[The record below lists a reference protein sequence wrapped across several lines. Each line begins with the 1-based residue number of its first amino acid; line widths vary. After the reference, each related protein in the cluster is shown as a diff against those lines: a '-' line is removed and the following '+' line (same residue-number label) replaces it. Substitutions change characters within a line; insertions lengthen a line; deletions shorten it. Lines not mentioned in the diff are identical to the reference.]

1 MASYIPST
9 QEERLEMLKAIG
21 LNDFKDLYKD
31 VPQEMLLNDGDLNIP
46 EGMSE
51 MEVGRAVAA
60 MAAKNHVF
68 PVVLRGAGAYD
79 HYIPS
84 IVKYVPAKEEFLTA
98 YTPYQAEMSQGILQS
113 IFEYQSIICELT
125 GMDVSNASV
134 YDGAT
139 AAAEAAAMCRDRK
152 RKVTL
157 VSATTNPE
165 VINTIR
171 TYCYGTGDE
180 MRIVPAKDGKTDM
193 AALKEMLGADIASF
207 YVQQPNFFGQFE
219 EAEELGKLVHEAGAM
234 YVMGCNPIALA
245 IMKPPAECGADVAVG
260 EAQPLGMPLSYGGPY
275 LGFMATTT
283 KHLRKLPGRIVGET
297 VDTEGRRAFC
307 LALQAREQ
315 HIRREKA
322 SSNICSNQAL
332 CALTAGV
339 YVSATVQIC
348 CLKPIRCC
356 KRQHQTIRS
365 SRQSEPRLRNCWA
378 VTHPYS
384 RELHP
389 AAARM
394 RCSILLRFRTG
405 FMARSL
411 LREQNLWKHLRTV
424 CCSPSLV
431 NVPWL
436 WKTAAMRRKWKTQ
449 NCRLSRKSFEPISC
463 APFLT
468 TCAHR

>member
-31 VPQEMLLNDGDLNIP
+31 VPQEMLLKDGDLNIP

-84 IVKYVPAKEEFLTA
+84 IVKYIPAKEEFLTA

-180 MRIVPAKDGKTDM
+180 MLIVPAKDGKTDM
-193 AALKEMLGADIASF
+193 EALKEMLNAGIASF
-207 YVQQPNFFGQFE
+207 YVQQPNFYGQFE

-245 IMKPPAECGADVAVG
+245 IMKSPAECGADVAVG

-275 LGFMATTT
+275 LGYMATTN
-283 KHLRKLPGRIVGET
+283 KHMRKLPGRIVGQT

-339 YVSATVQIC
+339 YVSAMGPVGMTQAAKQSMSKAHYLAKELCKIPGVSLKFAGEYFHEFVTEMPKADEVLKALENANILGGLQIEEGVLWC
-348 CLKPIRCC
+348 CTEKVSKADLD
-356 KRQHQTIRS
+356 
-365 SRQSEPRLRNCWA
+365 
-378 VTHPYS
+378 
-384 RELHP
+384 
-389 AAARM
+389 
-394 RCSILLRFRTG
+394 
-405 FMARSL
+405 
-411 LREQNLWKHLRTV
+411 RTV
-424 CCSPSLV
+424 AIV
-431 NVPWL
+431 KEV
-436 WKTAAMRRKWKTQ
+436 
-449 NCRLSRKSFEPISC
+449 C
-463 APFLT
+463 A
-468 TCAHR
+468 

>member
-21 LNDFKDLYKD
+21 LNDVKDLYKD

-245 IMKPPAECGADVAVG
+245 IMKTPAECGADVAVG

-275 LGFMATTT
+275 LGYMATTN
-283 KHLRKLPGRIVGET
+283 KHMRKLPGRIVGET

-339 YVSATVQIC
+339 YVSAMGPVGMTQAAKQSMAKAHYLANELCKIPGVT
-348 CLKPIRCC
+348 LKFTGEYFHEFVTEMPKADEVLKALENADILGGLKIEEGVLWCATEKVTKADLDR
-356 KRQHQTIRS
+356 
-365 SRQSEPRLRNCWA
+365 A
-378 VTHPYS
+378 VAIVK
-384 RELHP
+384 E
-389 AAARM
+389 
-394 RCSILLRFRTG
+394 
-405 FMARSL
+405 
-411 LREQNLWKHLRTV
+411 V
-424 CCSPSLV
+424 C
-431 NVPWL
+431 
-436 WKTAAMRRKWKTQ
+436 A
-449 NCRLSRKSFEPISC
+449 
-463 APFLT
+463 
-468 TCAHR
+468 

>member
-9 QEERLEMLKAIG
+9 KEERLEMLKVVG
-21 LNDFKDLYKD
+21 LNDYNDLYKD
-31 VPQEMLLNDGDLNIP
+31 VPAQMLLKDGDLNIP
-46 EGMSE
+46 VGMSE
-51 MEVGRAVAA
+51 LEVGRAVSA

-180 MRIVPAKDGKTDM
+180 MKIVPAKDGKTDM
-193 AALKEMLGADIASF
+193 AALKEMLAADTASF

-245 IMKPPAECGADVAVG
+245 IMKTPAACGADVAVG

-275 LGFMATTT
+275 LGFMATLN
-283 KHLRKLPGRIVGET
+283 KHLRKLPGRIVGQT

-339 YVSATVQIC
+339 YVYAMGPVGMAQAAKQSMAKAHYLANELCKIPGVTMKFTGEYFHEFVVEMPKAEEVLKALENADILGGLQIEEGVLWCATE
-348 CLKPIRCC
+348 K
-356 KRQHQTIRS
+356 
-365 SRQSEPRLRNCWA
+365 
-378 VTHPYS
+378 VTKAD
-384 RELHP
+384 LD
-389 AAARM
+389 
-394 RCSILLRFRTG
+394 
-405 FMARSL
+405 
-411 LREQNLWKHLRTV
+411 RTV
-424 CCSPSLV
+424 AIVKEVCVS
-431 NVPWL
+431 
-436 WKTAAMRRKWKTQ
+436 
-449 NCRLSRKSFEPISC
+449 
-463 APFLT
+463 
-468 TCAHR
+468 

>member
-9 QEERLEMLKAIG
+9 REERLEMLKAIG

-180 MRIVPAKDGKTDM
+180 MKIVPAKDGKTDM
-193 AALKEMLGADIASF
+193 AALKEMLGADTASF

-245 IMKPPAECGADVAVG
+245 IMKTPAECGADVAVG
-260 EAQPLGMPLSYGGPY
+260 EAQPLGMPLSFGGPY
-275 LGFMATTT
+275 LGYMATTN

-339 YVSATVQIC
+339 YVSAMGPVGMAQAAKQSMAKAHYLANELCKIPGVSLKFTGEYFHEFVTEMPKAEEVLKALENADILGGLQIEEGVLWC
-348 CLKPIRCC
+348 ATEKVT
-356 KRQHQTIRS
+356 KADMDK
-365 SRQSEPRLRNCWA
+365 A
-378 VTHPYS
+378 VAIVK
-384 RELHP
+384 E
-389 AAARM
+389 
-394 RCSILLRFRTG
+394 
-405 FMARSL
+405 
-411 LREQNLWKHLRTV
+411 V
-424 CCSPSLV
+424 C
-431 NVPWL
+431 
-436 WKTAAMRRKWKTQ
+436 A
-449 NCRLSRKSFEPISC
+449 
-463 APFLT
+463 
-468 TCAHR
+468 

>member
-9 QEERLEMLKAIG
+9 REERLEMLKAIG

-51 MEVGRAVAA
+51 MEVGRAVSA

-98 YTPYQAEMSQGILQS
+98 YTPYQAEMSQGILQT

-180 MRIVPAKDGKTDM
+180 MKIVPAKDGKTDM
-193 AALKEMLGADIASF
+193 AALKEMLGADTASF

-219 EAEELGKLVHEAGAM
+219 EAEEIGKLVHEAGAM

-245 IMKPPAECGADVAVG
+245 IMKTPAECGADVAVG
-260 EAQPLGMPLSYGGPY
+260 EAQPLGMPLSYGGPF
-275 LGFMATTT
+275 LGYMATTT
-283 KHLRKLPGRIVGET
+283 KHMRKLPGRIVGET

-339 YVSATVQIC
+339 YVSAIGPVGMAQAAKQSMAKAHYLANELCKIPGVSMAFTGDYFHEFVTVMPKADEVLKALENADILGGLQIEEGVLWC
-348 CLKPIRCC
+348 ATEKVTKADLDR
-356 KRQHQTIRS
+356 
-365 SRQSEPRLRNCWA
+365 A
-378 VTHPYS
+378 VAIVK
-384 RELHP
+384 E
-389 AAARM
+389 
-394 RCSILLRFRTG
+394 
-405 FMARSL
+405 
-411 LREQNLWKHLRTV
+411 V
-424 CCSPSLV
+424 C
-431 NVPWL
+431 
-436 WKTAAMRRKWKTQ
+436 A
-449 NCRLSRKSFEPISC
+449 
-463 APFLT
+463 
-468 TCAHR
+468 

>member
-21 LNDFKDLYKD
+21 LKDFKDLYKD

-51 MEVGRAVAA
+51 LEVGRAVAA

-79 HYIPS
+79 HFIPS

-245 IMKPPAECGADVAVG
+245 IMKTPAECGADVAVG

-275 LGFMATTT
+275 LGYMATLN

-339 YVSATVQIC
+339 YVSAMGPQGMTQAAKQSMAKAHYLANELCKIPGVSLKFTGEYFHEFVTVMPKAEEVLKALENANILGGLQIEEGVLWC
-348 CLKPIRCC
+348 CTEK
-356 KRQHQTIRS
+356 
-365 SRQSEPRLRNCWA
+365 
-378 VTHPYS
+378 VTKAD
-384 RELHP
+384 LD
-389 AAARM
+389 
-394 RCSILLRFRTG
+394 
-405 FMARSL
+405 
-411 LREQNLWKHLRTV
+411 RTV
-424 CCSPSLV
+424 AIV
-431 NVPWL
+431 KEV
-436 WKTAAMRRKWKTQ
+436 
-449 NCRLSRKSFEPISC
+449 C
-463 APFLT
+463 A
-468 TCAHR
+468 